1 MGPYKT
7 NLTNSKNI
15 ASCIVSSQTFLTVL
29 VPQYVVVAHNKWAF
43 NFDVFGFPL
52 NVLTSSDQNQIF
64 FLLYVL
70 LFKQVSMYIFWQ
82 QAAGQSILIFCSHT
96 SFFMGRLQCPCS
108 IKSKMLFGLDY
119 RQTKVTDSTKH
130 PCYSEEQKDSS

>member
-1 MGPYKT
+1 MNRGSVCLTVVSMGQPVSGLFGFVWPWLSKFNFQLFPQHRTERFFSIIFSIFARKYNNLCLYILSIMGPYKT
-7 NLTNSKNI
+7 NLTNSNNI

-64 FLLYVL
+64 FSRLLCT
-70 LFKQVSMYIFWQ
+70 
-82 QAAGQSILIFCSHT
+82 SI
-96 SFFMGRLQCPCS
+96 
-108 IKSKMLFGLDY
+108 
-119 RQTKVTDSTKH
+119 
-130 PCYSEEQKDSS
+130 